1 MGDAIV
7 SFLISAIQKT
17 QTEDE
22 INVEQVN
29 LAYLPDVSLDNS
41 NMNDAF
47 EGLLSTSLLHMFP
60 S

>member
-1 MGDAIV
+1 V